1 MKPGSLLRDPRRF
14 EISSAAMSEICYAVR
29 SFMQSKKKMV
39 YTLGRG
45 IIARS
50 ETKDK

>member
-1 MKPGSLLRDPRRF
+1 MIPGSLPRDPRRF
-14 EISSAAMSEICYAVR
+14 EISSAAMSEICCAVR
-29 SFMQSKKKMV
+29 SFMQAEKKTI

-45 IIARS
+45 IIARN